1 MVLKNTYITLS
12 GLFLGVMAG
21 VAVFVSV
28 KDFTLSVLSAVLCFA
43 ALNFFLRKSNS
54 KDKPGLQT
62 YNLRNSKDVLYEG
75 AANHFVNNKQVS
87 GFMYLL
93 KDRLVFQSKSFKVA
107 LKHEVILELKNI
119 KEVSFAKTNHL
130 LDKIIVIVTKTG
142 DERFLVKG
150 HQLWID
156 EIENA
161 LHNFELANK
170 VTPINK
176 HTLSKKN
183 TRRNRAV

>member
-1 MVLKNTYITLS
+1 MLGIT
-12 GLFLGVMAG
+12 AG
-21 VAVFVSV
+21 VTVFFSV
-28 KDFTLSVLSAVLCFA
+28 NDLQLSFLSAVLCFA
-43 ALNFFLRKSNS
+43 ALNFFFRKTSQKS
-54 KDKPGLQT
+54 KPEIHR
-62 YNLRNSKDVLYEG
+62 YNLKNSKDVVYEG
-75 AANHFVNNKQVS
+75 AANYFHNTKQIA
-87 GFMYLL
+87 GYMYLL
-93 KDRLVFQSKSFKVA
+93 RDRLVFQSRSYKMT
-107 LKHEVILELKNI
+107 LKHEVVLELNDI

-161 LHNFELANK
+161 LHNFELANR

-176 HTLSKKN
+176 HTVSKKN
-183 TRRNRAV
+183 TRRNKAV

>member
-1 MVLKNTYITLS
+1 MVLKSTHPTLS
-12 GLFLGVMAG
+12 GLLLGITAG
-21 VAVFVSV
+21 VTVFLTI
-28 KDFTLSVLSAVLCFA
+28 KDAKLSFLSAVLCFA
-43 ALNFFLRKSNS
+43 ALNFFLRKSS
-54 KDKPGLQT
+54 QKDKPET
-62 YNLRNSKDVLYEG
+62 HSYNLRNSKDVLYDG
-75 AANHFVNNKQVS
+75 AANYFCGNKQVS

-93 KDRLVFQSKSFKVA
+93 KDRLVFQSKSFKIT
-107 LKHEVILELKNI
+107 LKHEVVIELDNI

-161 LHNFELANK
+161 LHNHELQNK
-170 VTPINK
+170 ITPLNK
-176 HTLSKKN
+176 HTASKKSS
-183 TRRNRAV
+183 RRNKAV